1 MGRKTEK
8 NMRTYHR
15 YLGFFLAGIMAVYAI
30 SGIVLTFRNTD
41 YLKKE
46 VHIEKKLRIG
56 LEDEALGSAL
66 GKRGFKIDK
75 QEGDM
80 VYFKGGTYNKTTGQ
94 ASYTEMKMPVILD
107 NMNNLH
113 KMHSGH
119 PLYWLNIIFGIA
131 LLFFSVSA
139 FWMFRPKTPVFKK
152 GLYFALGGMILTV
165 ILLFV

>member
-1 MGRKTEK
+1 MGRKTEQ

-15 YLGFFLAGIMAVYAI
+15 YLGFFLAGIMAVYAV

-41 YLKKE
+41 FLKKE
-46 VHIEKKLRIG
+46 VPIVKKLDTG
-56 LEDEALGSAL
+56 LENEDLGRALGQRA
-66 GKRGFKIDK
+66 FKVDRV
-75 QEGDM
+75 EGDL
-80 VYFKGGTYNKTTGQ
+80 VYFKGGTYNKMTGQ
-94 ASYTEMKMPVILD
+94 ASYTEMKMPVVLD

-119 PLYWLNIIFGIA
+119 PLYWLNIIFGVA

-139 FWMFRPKTPVFKK
+139 FWMFRPKTPIFKK
-152 GLYFALGGMILTV
+152 GLYFALGGIVLTV